1 MFKNRKLE
9 AVKKKMDRSVRPR
22 PTMDLPRDLFP
33 TIFSYMD
40 PADTLGFRTA
50 NRENRAMCARSQWR
64 QHNPVRDYEKWHRS
78 FPHATFDTLEL
89 DKHPCVGFTLLNPEC
104 VQTLRGVRK
113 LVLHDAD
120 AFFIPREVAS
130 VIQGVETLNLGCYVM
145 RFEDLNVL
153 CGPRLKHLS
162 LYDCAVFDEWFR
174 YFHRLETLVV
184 NEASLITDAALA
196 HLHRVQTLV
205 LHGATQLT
213 DAGLAHLS
221 RVRTLVLH
229 GATHISNAGLALL
242 NVETLALSYSPFISD
257 EGMAGLRNVRSLGV
271 TGCPYVTER
280 AYQSLWLRPLWYS
293 VRVRGRKGVGFISD
307 ADSWLNIPHGWHF
320 ALLNLVEL

>member
-1 MFKNRKLE
+1 
-9 AVKKKMDRSVRPR
+9 
-22 PTMDLPRDLFP
+22 MDLPRELFP

-40 PADTLGFRTA
+40 PADTLGFRAA
-50 NRENRAMCARSQWR
+50 NRENRAMCASSKWR
-64 QHNPVRDYEKWHRS
+64 QRKPVRDFDRWQRS
-78 FPHATFDTLEL
+78 FPRATFDTLEL
-89 DKHPCVGFTLLNPEC
+89 DKHPCVGFTLLNPQC
-104 VQTLRGVRK
+104 VRTLRGVRK

-120 AFFIPREVAS
+120 SFFIPEGMAA

-153 CGPRLKHLS
+153 CCSQLKHLS

-174 YFHRLETLVV
+174 YFNRVETLVV
-184 NEASLITDAALA
+184 NDAGLITNAALT
-196 HLHRVQTLV
+196 HLHNVRTLV
-205 LHGATQLT
+205 LHGATQIT

-257 EGMAGLRNVRSLGV
+257 EGLAGLRNIRSLGV

-293 VRVRGRKGVGFISD
+293 VRVRGRNGVGFISG
-307 ADSWLNIPHGWHF
+307 ADSWLDLPHGWHF
-320 ALLNLVEL
+320 APLHLVKL